1 MSIQTE
7 SSHVSEANQDMVSRL
22 RDTFTNPDLRAVC
35 WFAAIGLLL
44 TIVLAR
50 AFPISEVASLIALA
64 D

>member
-7 SSHVSEANQDMVSRL
+7 SSHVSEANQDVVSG
-22 RDTFTNPDLRAVC
+22 DAFTDPDLRAMC
-35 WFAAIGLLL
+35 WFAAIGLLV